1 MSTPTAEEL
10 LREAKDESYSRWWI
24 VGEEQ
29 ILAQRLATAL
39 ARVAELEA
47 EVQHRPTLTHLRCP
61 KCDALPSWLES
72 EGLWCDRGTPT
83 HWIRCRSCG
92 LQIRAVEWDELRQRA
107 EAEERA
113 HLATAERA
121 EAAEAEVAGRL
132 KDGTYGNPT
141 WEEAVRHAEKV
152 TTENRLLQHEIT
164 RMREAFDRELREN
177 VAEDVGTQ
185 TIELRQRAE
194 EAEAEA
200 KAVSEHMSTVVLPD
214 LVATADKLAEAQQ
227 REAWWREWYILG
239 EMARMI
245 GGAMPEVVERAK
257 ELRRILDATEGEK

>member
-107 EAEERA
+107 E
-113 HLATAERA
+113 
-121 EAAEAEVAGRL
+121 
-132 KDGTYGNPT
+132 
-141 WEEAVRHAEKV
+141 
-152 TTENRLLQHEIT
+152 
-164 RMREAFDRELREN
+164 
-177 VAEDVGTQ
+177 
-185 TIELRQRAE
+185 